1 MMEGTENVEFETKIT
16 ESQWQKRQMMDLGT
30 KNCWIWSKSILIN
43 YDVFWANMRNFC
55 QNMMDFSQ
63 DVPLFFMMIRD
74 RKSTLSLYTLSVG
87 QVIVGVM
94 SFHKIYWFDMLKVV
108 QLVHV
113 LVSVLVLVLVE
124 KFEKVW
130 KSLKKCGKVWK
141 GVEKLENVWKIV

>member
-1 MMEGTENVEFETKIT
+1 
-16 ESQWQKRQMMDLGT
+16 
-30 KNCWIWSKSILIN
+30 
-43 YDVFWANMRNFC
+43 MRIFC

-113 LVSVLVLVLVE
+113 LVSVLVLVFVE
-124 KFEKVW
+124 KFEKVWKKFEKVW
-130 KSLKKCGKVWK
+130 KSLKKFEKV
-141 GVEKLENVWKIV
+141 